1 MKSAQYANTCF
12 GADLS
17 TIDPDIDQIIKLE
30 EERQARRLILIPS
43 ESYAPA
49 AVRQALGSVFNNV
62 YAEGYPPLRMTRDDE
77 RLLLDLSHQLAYYR
91 RYADRRFYK
100 GVDYVHFV
108 ETLAQRRCA
117 ACFANE
123 RVSAENIYVNV
134 QPLSGA
140 AANLAVYDALLE
152 PGDTLMGLDLFQ
164 GGHLT
169 HGSEFN
175 VSGRR
180 YKVVSYGVSRATER
194 LDYDQIMDLAKEH
207 RPKIIIAGYTSY
219 SWAPDW
225 RAFREIA
232 DAVGAYLMADIA
244 HTAGMAV
251 AGVYPNPVG
260 IADVT
265 TFTTHKTICGP
276 RGAVIMT
283 TDEDI
288 ANLIDMAVFPG
299 LQGGP
304 HPNKFAAMAV
314 AFQIARMECFRDLQ
328 RQIVVNARAL
338 ADALLKRGMRLAYG
352 GTDTHLVLLDLK
364 GVDTPTGFL
373 LYGEPTARILD
384 LCGIVVN
391 RNTIPWD
398 EITALGTGIRM
409 GTPWITQRGLD
420 EQDMDTLAGLIHRIV
435 TNIHPFSYQG
445 LAGELP
451 RGKIDLDILE
461 EVKCG
466 VQALAEKASAETP
479 ARGSGYPHYCFLS
492 TEAPVKTPVLVPAM
506 ANPEG
511 GVEAAHTTAA
521 LLDDSDLGLLRVS
534 GWRAEPFLQQVS
546 TADVAAL
553 RPGHALRTFI
563 LDREG
568 ALLDDVAIIR
578 RQPDERGRDNY
589 LVLTNPANSER
600 IKAWFRALSDGYV
613 LFDNDD
619 VFRKVEGP
627 AMVED
632 LDEDVEEYERQVAFA
647 VYGPQAETILRKAI
661 PQLPPLTPR
670 AVWQGDIEGAEV
682 TVARLGYQ
690 AGAPHFEFIVPAGQA
705 SVIWRLI
712 ADAGAVEATSPDT
725 RHALRRE
732 VGLPDYD
739 GDVRPTGL
747 ELYRNGFAAW
757 FDLTTPYFVGQ
768 DSILKEVT
776 LATDKARWEWE
787 EPEGPPRHTP
797 LYDKHRELGAKIIP
811 FAGWEMPVWYTSVS
825 EEHQAVRQAAGLFDV
840 AHMGVLEVSGEYAT
854 HFLDAVTT
862 NYVRWL
868 EDGQSQYTYLLTPE
882 GKVIDDLIVYRRR
895 ADLYVLVVNA
905 ANAEKDWA
913 WLNAVNSGG
922 VVIDPDVPARSV
934 EGKAVLR
941 NLKDPAAGAD
951 QRVDIALQGPA
962 ALSILQCL
970 TSDPRQR
977 DALARVRRTDLIE
990 MDLAGMNLIIAR
1002 TGYTGEDIGY
1012 EILVHPDEATR
1023 LWDLLMVH
1031 GAPFGIK
1038 PAGLAARDSTRIE
1051 AGLPLYGHELAGPY
1065 DINPLEA
1072 GFPGYVKFHKPFFVG
1087 RRAMIEAAAQRS
1099 REVIRFRLN
1108 ETGARA
1114 LRGGETVVNRRGQY
1128 IGRVTSCTLIGATQ
1142 MGMALVD
1149 RRYTEPGSAIAIYP
1163 APPRRRRPSA
1173 KPPAELEPGD
1183 KVVLPEWATI
1193 LTRFPEE
1200 EGEKDKIATKRF
1212 FPAHE

>member
-1 MKSAQYANTCF
+1 METEQYADLCF
-12 GADLS
+12 CADLS
-17 TIDPDIDQIIKLE
+17 TIDPDINAIIKLE

-77 RLLLDLSHQLAYYR
+77 KLLLDVSHQLAYYR

-140 AANLAVYDALLE
+140 AANLSVYDALLE

-180 YKVVSYGVSRATER
+180 YQVVSYGVSKATER

-207 RPKIIIAGYTSY
+207 RPKIIIGGYTSY

-225 RAFREIA
+225 QAFREIA

-251 AGVYPNPVG
+251 ADVYPNPVV

-304 HPNKFAAMAV
+304 HTNKFAAMAV
-314 AFQIARMECFRDLQ
+314 AFQIAKMECFRDLQ
-328 RQIVVNARAL
+328 RRIVANARAL
-338 ADALLKRGMRLAYG
+338 ADALVKRGMRLAYG
-352 GTDTHLVLLDLK
+352 GTDTHLLLLDLK
-364 GVDTPTGFL
+364 GVDTPTGFP

-384 LCGIVVN
+384 LCGIVAN

-398 EITALGTGIRM
+398 ELTALGTGIRM
-409 GTPWITQRGLD
+409 GTPWVTQRGLD
-420 EQDMDTLAGLIHRIV
+420 EQDMDTLAGLIHRLV

-445 LAGELP
+445 LIGELP

-461 EVKCG
+461 EVKWG
-466 VQALAEKASAETP
+466 VQALADKAAVEIP
-479 ARGSGYPHYCFLS
+479 ACGSGYPHYSFFS
-492 TEAPVKTPVLVPAM
+492 EETPIKTPALVSAT
-506 ANPEG
+506 ANPDG
-511 GVEAAHTTAA
+511 GLEVAHSAAA
-521 LLDDSDLGLLRVS
+521 LLDDSDLGLLQVS

-553 RPGHALRTFI
+553 RPGHALRTFL

-568 ALLDDVAIIR
+568 LLLDDGYVIR
-578 RQPDERGRDNY
+578 LQPDERGRDNY
-589 LVLTNPANSER
+589 LVLANPPNSER
-600 IKAWFRALSDGYV
+600 IKAWLRGLSDGYA

-627 AMVED
+627 ATVED
-632 LDEDVEEYERQVAFA
+632 LDEDVDGYERRVAFA
-647 VYGPQAETILRKAI
+647 VHGPQAEAVLRQVI
-661 PQLPPLTPR
+661 PGWPPLAPC
-670 AVWQGDIEGAEV
+670 AVWQGDVAGAEV
-682 TVARLGYQ
+682 VVARLDYQ
-690 AGAPHFEFIVPAGQA
+690 AGDAHFELIVPAGQA

-712 ADAGAVEATSPDT
+712 GGAGAVEAASPDT

-732 VGLPDYD
+732 ANLPDYKD
-739 GDVRPTGL
+739 GSRPTGL

-757 FDLTTPYFVGQ
+757 FALATPYFVGQ
-768 DSILKEVT
+768 NTILKEVS
-776 LATDKARWEWE
+776 LATDKVRWEWQ
-787 EPEGPPRHTP
+787 EPEMPPRHTP
-797 LYDKHRELGAKIIP
+797 LYDKHRELGAKIVP

-825 EEHQAVRQAAGLFDV
+825 EEHQAVRRAAGLFDV
-840 AHMGVLEVSGEYAT
+840 GHMGVLEVSGEYAT
-854 HFLDAVTT
+854 HFLDAVST
-862 NYVRWL
+862 NYARWL
-868 EDGQSQYTYLLTPE
+868 EDGQSQYTYLITPE
-882 GKVIDDLIVYRRR
+882 GQVIDDLIVYRRR
-895 ADLYVLVVNA
+895 VDLYTLVVNA

-913 WLNAVNSGG
+913 WLNAVNGGG
-922 VVIDPDVPARSV
+922 VVIDLDVPARSV
-934 EGKAVLR
+934 EGKAILR
-941 NLKDPAAGAD
+941 NLKDPSAGAD

-962 ALSILQCL
+962 SLSILQSL
-970 TSDPRQR
+970 TDDQRQR

-1002 TGYTGEDIGY
+1002 TGYTGEEIGY
-1012 EILVHPDEATR
+1012 EILVHPDEALK
-1023 LWDLLMVH
+1023 LWELLLAH
-1031 GAPFGIK
+1031 GQPFGIK
-1038 PAGLAARDSTRIE
+1038 PAGLAARDSTRLE
-1051 AGLPLYGHELAGPY
+1051 AGLPLYGHELAGHY
-1065 DINPLEA
+1065 NINPLEA
-1072 GFPGYVKFHKPFFVG
+1072 GFPGYVKFHKPFFIG
-1087 RRAMIEAAAQRS
+1087 RSVMLEAAAQRS

-1114 LRGGETVVNRRGQY
+1114 LRGGETVVNKRGQY
-1128 IGRVTSCTLIGATQ
+1128 IGRVTSCTLVGATQ
-1142 MGMALVD
+1142 IGMAIVD
-1149 RRYTEPGSAIAIYP
+1149 RRYTEPGTAIAVYP
-1163 APPRRRRPSA
+1163 TPAGRRGPST
-1173 KPPAELEPGD
+1173 KSPAELEQGD
-1183 KVVLPEWATI
+1183 NVVLPEWATV
-1193 LTRFPEE
+1193 LTRFPQDEE
-1200 EGEKDKIATKRF
+1200 KAAGKGF
-1212 FPAHE
+1212 FPASE